1 MVLAALAA
9 LALSAA
15 PAETG
20 RMPAAPREVFRI
32 AWMKQ
37 LAQTEFGDYQVL
49 ELGGPG
55 VDATG
60 QYVVVGTRDG
70 WLHALRPDGAIA
82 WEFQAG
88 GPFRATP
95 LIDAGTVYTGNHDG
109 KLYALELGTGRV
121 RWTYDAKEQLGTSPK
136 LVNGL
141 VVVAS
146 LQDTVFAV
154 DAATGAWKWHHRRD
168 LREGFTVQG
177 AASVRTDGTT
187 VYAAFSDGTVTAIEA
202 ATGQVKWEQHLAPS
216 GAYQDIDSMA
226 LEDGRLF
233 AAAYSGAVVAVEL
246 ATGKTLWSQPYAGA
260 SRLVMAHGAVVAVT
274 NAEVVSLSP
283 RDGRPNWKVPF
294 KGAPSGTLMVVGRW
308 LLVPSGIENGLQFLE
323 VASGRLMRVLD
334 PGSGVSATPGVFG
347 RRVYALSNAGNLLA
361 LDVE

>member
-1 MVLAALAA
+1 MLLAALAA
-9 LALSAA
+9 LALTAA

-20 RMPAAPREVFRI
+20 RMPAAPRELFRI
-32 AWMKQ
+32 AWMKP
-37 LAQTEFGDYQVL
+37 LARAEFGEYQAL
-49 ELGGPG
+49 ELGGPA
-55 VDATG
+55 VDLTG

-70 WLHALRPDGAIA
+70 WLHALRPDGAVA
-82 WEFQAG
+82 WEFQAS

-95 LIDAGTVYTGNHDG
+95 LIDSGIVYAGSHDG
-109 KLYALELGTGRV
+109 KLYALDLRTGAV
-121 RWTYDAKEQLGTSPK
+121 RWTYDAREQLGTSPK

-154 DAATGAWKWHHRRD
+154 DAATGTWKWHHRRD

-177 AASVRTDGTT
+177 AASVRTDGAT
-187 VYAAFSDGTVTAIEA
+187 VYAAYSDGTVTAIEA

-216 GAYQDIDSMA
+216 GAYQDIDS
-226 LEDGRLF
+226 LVIDDGRIF

-274 NAEVVSLSP
+274 GSEVVSLSP

-294 KGAPSGTLMVVGRW
+294 KGAPSGTLMVAGRW
-308 LLVPSGIENGLQFLE
+308 LLVPSGIENGLQFFE
-323 VASGRLMRVLD
+323 AASGRLLRVLD
-334 PGSGVSATPGVFG
+334 PGSGISATPGVFG
-347 RRVYALSNAGNLLA
+347 RRVYALSNAGSLLA
-361 LDVE
+361 LDFQ